1 MVYIEE
7 QILLI
12 ATSIYDAMGWPGV
25 IFLMAIE
32 SANIPF
38 PSEIIMPLSGWLL
51 IQDKG
56 LPPYYLLLAGFCGAL
71 GNLIG
76 SILSY
81 WVGAIGGRPFL
92 YRFGKYLLISRKD
105 LAMAEDWF
113 SKHGDAAIFFS
124 RLLPVVRTFI
134 SFPAGIVKMNF
145 LKFCIY
151 TFIGA
156 FIWSIG
162 LAYGGYVLGSNWE
175 DLRTFMRPFD
185 IPILILIV
193 LGIGYYFYRQY
204 KHIKDEG

>member
-12 ATSIYDAMGWPGV
+12 VINIYAAIGWTGV
-25 IFLMAIE
+25 VFLMAIE

-56 LPPYYLLLAGFCGAL
+56 LSPYYLFFAGFCGAL

-76 SILSY
+76 SIISY
-81 WVGAIGGRPFL
+81 WIGAVGGRPFL
-92 YRFGKYLLISRKD
+92 NKFGKYFLISRKD
-105 LAMAEDWF
+105 ISMAEDWF
-113 SKHGDAAIFFS
+113 VKHGDLAIFFS

-134 SFPAGIVKMNF
+134 SFPAGIARMNF

-151 TFIGA
+151 TFLGA

-162 LAYGGYVLGSNWE
+162 LAFSGYMLGSNWE
-175 DLRTFMRPFD
+175 DIRAFMRPFD
-185 IPILILIV
+185 IPILIIIILLI
-193 LGIGYYFYRQY
+193 GFYFFRQY
-204 KHIKDEG
+204 KHLKEED